1 MKCPFKSTAYVCTT
15 SVAIAGV
22 YRYTGVSWTEALF
35 YRKGVQVRCTV
46 HIANAMIVVNQ
57 LAHSLMIVVK
67 AHRLKYNAR
76 PPNPFEVSQLALKK
90 PR

>member
-1 MKCPFKSTAYVCTT
+1 MVKQRNLLVHVVHVVHIMKCPFKSTAYVCTT

-22 YRYTGVSWTEALF
+22 YRYTGVSWTDALF

-57 LAHSLMIVVK
+57 LAH
-67 AHRLKYNAR
+67 
-76 PPNPFEVSQLALKK
+76 LADDSSNST
-90 PR
+90 PHT